1 MNDNRVSSSEVWR
14 EFDAAVTYVAEME
27 RPGLTT
33 WQALVEALQDWAPD
47 GVGFVGGSDLDPFR
61 TALAY
66 LCEVTPELGAPGGVS
81 LESILESVMLGW
93 TEAASERLNDGFPF
107 VG

>member
-1 MNDNRVSSSEVWR
+1 MNDNRASSDVWR
-14 EFDAAVTYVAEME
+14 EFDAAVTYVSEME

-47 GVGFVGGSDLDPFR
+47 GVGLVGGSDLDPFR
-61 TALAY
+61 TAIAY

-81 LESILESVMLGW
+81 LESVLDAAMNIWSA
-93 TEAASERLNDGFPF
+93 AASARLNDGFPF
-107 VG
+107 VH